1 MAKVTIAF
9 RMITAS
15 ILLGMLSMYTANALN
30 VWLWLLFLLVFTGY
44 ILLFTR
50 IFEFWIIVPSFIS
63 GKLWVLTVG
72 LNQNTIGILVIS
84 ISFLFFFF
92 AEFKRKKNIPASGE
106 EKSVDERV

>member
-15 ILLGMLSMYTANALN
+15 MLLGTLSIYTANALD
-30 VWLWLLFLLVFTGY
+30 VGLWLLFLLVFTGY

-50 IFEFWIIVPSFIS
+50 IFEFWIVVPSFIS

-72 LNQNTIGILVIS
+72 SNQNTIGILVLA
-84 ISFLFFFF
+84 ISFLVFFF
-92 AEFKRKKNIPASGE
+92 AELKRKRNVLTSGE
-106 EKSVDERV
+106 KKSVDERV